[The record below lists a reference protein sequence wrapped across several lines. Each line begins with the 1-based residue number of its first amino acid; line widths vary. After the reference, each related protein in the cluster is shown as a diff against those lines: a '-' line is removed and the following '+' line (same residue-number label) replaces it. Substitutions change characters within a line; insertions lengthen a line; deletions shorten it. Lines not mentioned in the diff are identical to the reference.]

1 MLFFDRRVPF
11 EGVVTPPRFWQD
23 CGDYHGEATEAK
35 DFGETDRL
43 R

>member
-1 MLFFDRRVPF
+1 MGGD
-11 EGVVTPPRFWQD
+11 PPSFWQD

-35 DFGETDRL
+35 DFGETDYL